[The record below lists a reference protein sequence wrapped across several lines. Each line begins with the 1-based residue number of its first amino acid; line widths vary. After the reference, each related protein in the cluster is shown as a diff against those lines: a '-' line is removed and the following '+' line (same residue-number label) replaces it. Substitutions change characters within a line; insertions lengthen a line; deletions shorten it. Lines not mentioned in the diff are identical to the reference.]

1 MSVQRV
7 FWIKQTLKQLDEAAY
22 SGNIG
27 VMELFKF
34 HQKASQKQ
42 KDVLQS
48 HIKNKKHKEAWKL
61 VQDVTGVK
69 LHKNVSEAIS
79 PDILPKSGAGAEGIS
94 LRNCRTVHIMEPYWN
109 NVRLDQVKGRAIR
122 ICSHEDLP
130 YEQRLVNIYTYYT
143 VFTDAQI
150 KNLDQS
156 IKTNWS
162 HC

>member
-48 HIKNKKHKEAWKL
+48 HIK
-61 VQDVTGVK
+61 
-69 LHKNVSEAIS
+69 S
-79 PDILPKSGAGAEGIS
+79 PLIILM
-94 LRNCRTVHIMEPYWN
+94 LLC
-109 NVRLDQVKGRAIR
+109 
-122 ICSHEDLP
+122 
-130 YEQRLVNIYTYYT
+130 YYL
-143 VFTDAQI
+143 
-150 KNLDQS
+150 K
-156 IKTNWS
+156 
-162 HC
+162 

>member
-7 FWIKQTLKQLDEAAY
+7 FWIKQTLKQMNEATY
-22 SGNIG
+22 QGNIG

-69 LHKNVSEAIS
+69 LHKSVNEVVK
-79 PDILPKSGAGAEGIS
+79 PDILPKAGAGAEGTDE
-94 LRNCRTVHIMEPYWN
+94 LANTYKKDTPG
-109 NVRLDQVKGRAIR
+109 Q
-122 ICSHEDLP
+122 
-130 YEQRLVNIYTYYT
+130 NITKFKDY
-143 VFTDAQI
+143 
-150 KNLDQS
+150 KRH
-156 IKTNWS
+156 K
-162 HC
+162 

>member
-48 HIKNKKHKEAWKL
+48 HIKSKKHKEAWKL

-69 LHKNVSEAIS
+69 LHKSVSEAIS
-79 PDILPKSGAGAEGIS
+79 PDILPKSGAGA
-94 LRNCRTVHIMEPYWN
+94 
-109 NVRLDQVKGRAIR
+109 KGTNKLANTYKK
-122 ICSHEDLP
+122 DTP
-130 YEQRLVNIYTYYT
+130 GQNITKFKDYKRY
-143 VFTDAQI
+143 
-150 KNLDQS
+150 K
-156 IKTNWS
+156 
-162 HC
+162 

>member
-7 FWIKQTLKQLDEAAY
+7 FWIKQTLKQMNEATY
-22 SGNIG
+22 QGNIG

-69 LHKNVSEAIS
+69 LHKSVSEAVS
-79 PDILPKSGAGAEGIS
+79 PNILPKAGAGAEG
-94 LRNCRTVHIMEPYWN
+94 TDE
-109 NVRLDQVKGRAIR
+109 
-122 ICSHEDLP
+122 
-130 YEQRLVNIYTYYT
+130 LVNTYKKDTPGQNITKFKDY
-143 VFTDAQI
+143 
-150 KNLDQS
+150 KRH
-156 IKTNWS
+156 K
-162 HC
+162 